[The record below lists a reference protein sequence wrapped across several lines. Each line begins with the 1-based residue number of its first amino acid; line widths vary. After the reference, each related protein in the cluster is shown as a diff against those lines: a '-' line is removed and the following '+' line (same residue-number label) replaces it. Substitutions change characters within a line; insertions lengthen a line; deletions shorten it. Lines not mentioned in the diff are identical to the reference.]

1 MNTKYN
7 IVKHILGLFVA
18 LSILLPSSLSLAHTF
33 ENHEHYTQC
42 DNALDVH
49 VHEKK
54 QECKFH
60 LINYNK
66 DGVFAF
72 TKTPSFAPQ
81 PFFVYFITYKENLQ
95 ISTLEKENTRGPP
108 TC

>member
-1 MNTKYN
+1 MNTKHN

-66 DGVFAF
+66 DGVFAL
-72 TKTPSFAPQ
+72 TKTPSFVPATTKSSADSSCCSGVGFKMYSPS
-81 PFFVYFITYKENLQ
+81 I
-95 ISTLEKENTRGPP
+95 
-108 TC
+108 